1 MSSIPPS
8 EAVEEMCVLA
18 KRLGID
24 DQTRNEAKTILS
36 RALESKKL
44 KKRNI
49 SELAKAS
56 LYLACRLNNEPVPL
70 GSLGAM
76 DADDRKRIF
85 RTYQSLKRELEVSLA
100 PVDVC
105 GILYKFC
112 RMLDVPDDV
121 RVKAESIMERSGN
134 DGRSPQTK
142 AQAAILLASSMCG
155 YTISPQKLHEATGS
169 NITVVRC
176 AAKSMADELKMD
188 PCEEFSRS
196 LCESLSPGME
206 EKVEEVLSDAR
217 RLCPDIIK
225 RPVNVLAAGIVYYAA
240 RISGMPVSMSRIAEA
255 AGVNESSVRKV
266 YRDVRRVLEPE
277 EGESTGTK
285 V

>member
-18 KRLGID
+18 KRLGIT
-24 DQTRNEAKTILS
+24 DQTRNEAKSILS
-36 RALESKKL
+36 RALENKKL
-44 KKRNI
+44 KKSNVG
-49 SELAKAS
+49 ELARAS
-56 LYLACRLNNEPVPL
+56 LYLACRLNNEPVAL

-76 DADDRKRIF
+76 DPEGKKKVF
-85 RTYQSLKRELEVSLA
+85 RTYQRLKRELEVSLA

-112 RMLDVPDDV
+112 RILGIPDDV
-121 RVKAESIMERSGN
+121 RMKAESILERSGN

-155 YTISPQKLHEATGS
+155 CIISPQKLHEVTGS

-188 PCEEFSRS
+188 PYEEFSRS
-196 LCESLSPGME
+196 LCESLSLGLEEITAGLLKDVRLIYPG
-206 EKVEEVLSDAR
+206 VL
-217 RLCPDIIK
+217 K
-225 RPVNVLAAGIVYYAA
+225 RPVNTLAGGIVYYAA
-240 RISGMPVSMSRIAEA
+240 RISGMPLSMSRIAEA
-255 AGVNESSVRKV
+255 AGANESSVRKA
-266 YRDVRRVLEPE
+266 YCDVRRVLEPE
-277 EGESTGTK
+277 GEESAGTK